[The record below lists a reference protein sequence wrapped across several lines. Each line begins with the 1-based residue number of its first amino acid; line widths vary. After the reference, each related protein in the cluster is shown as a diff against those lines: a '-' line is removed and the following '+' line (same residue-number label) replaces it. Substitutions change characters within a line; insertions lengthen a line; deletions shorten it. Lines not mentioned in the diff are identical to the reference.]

1 MSLTRLSAGDCLWS
15 AFMNEGLGEADPL
28 GAGTQGENYI
38 SLGVEQ
44 EGSS

>member
-1 MSLTRLSAGDCLWS
+1 
-15 AFMNEGLGEADPL
+15 MNEGLGEADPL